1 MVLCGLIVLFILDV
15 CLHGFVVYFIVDWL
29 LFCCFCGCRLAV

>member
-1 MVLCGLIVLFILDV
+1 MLRGLIVLFILDV

-29 LFCCFCGCRLAV
+29 LLFGCFCGCRLAV